1 MRPHEAD
8 WEQLALEHLAEPLG
22 WQPLRG
28 EGIAPGA
35 VSMVG
40 HAGYRALGAQPQRE
54 SWAEL
59 AIPSRIRAAMRRL
72 NPDVPREYLEQ
83 ALVEILRPSSQDA
96 ITENKRV
103 HDVCVH
109 GYRIAYVD
117 DGREQTAT
125 VRLVSTHEHENE
137 WIVANQV
144 RVVDGDVERRFDVV
158 LYLNGMP
165 VVVVELKNA
174 GSPHADVSAAH
185 AQLATYLR
193 ELPMAFRFCVL
204 TVISDGVVAKYGTPF
219 TPLNHYAPWNVD
231 DDGRVVGPDGRPAGE
246 RSLQLVH
253 DDGLLGE
260 VEART
265 PLQVTLDGLFNPE
278 RFGQLLRGFVAF
290 DADEDGLHKRVAK
303 PHQYFAVTKA
313 VAATAEA
320 VRGDGR
326 AGVVWH
332 TQGSGKSMEM
342 ELYAA
347 AIARHP
353 ALENPTVVVITDR
366 TDLDDQLFQ
375 TFARSQLL
383 AEQPRQVARRNEL
396 RTELANRVT
405 GGIYFTTLQKFGL
418 TAEEKRAGR
427 KHPVLSERRNIV
439 LVVDEA
445 HRSHYDDLDGYAWH
459 LKNALPNATLIAFT
473 GTPVTGEKDTEA
485 VFGDVIDVY
494 DLTRAVADGATVPVY
509 FESRLVKVGFP
520 DDVDPAAIDTAA
532 DEATVGLD
540 DAERARIERSVAVV
554 NAVYGAP
561 ARLKTMAQDLVEH
574 WEARRDAVAELVRPA
589 SGADAGA
596 IRADGAPGKA
606 LVVAG
611 TREICARLYEQ
622 IVALRP
628 DWHSD
633 DVTKG
638 RIKVVYSGDAS
649 DQPPVAD
656 HVRRDGEN
664 TLVKNRLKDPDDELE
679 IVIVKDMLLTGFD
692 APSLHTLYLD
702 RPLRGALLMQTLARV
717 NRTFRGKDAGLLVAY
732 APVAENLAAALAQY
746 TLRDQAEKPVG
757 TPLAEVAAA
766 TRELVLALRDL
777 VAPTGWR
784 EKLRSASSSGGR
796 TAAGRA
802 YISTVLDVVSWLRDP
817 RTPQNRVPADADT
830 EPVGAAFRRRAQALS
845 RAWAASGRHESLAD
859 LEDEARFYEEVRVW
873 MGKLDAE
880 ERQASGQPIPEDVQ
894 RLLNQLT
901 ATSVDARDVVDVYG
915 AAGLESPRLDRLD
928 ADFLAKAQDAPH
940 SQITIEALRALVTA
954 EARAATAGNLVR
966 REAFSERLSQ
976 LMLRYTN
983 ANLTSA
989 EVIAA
994 LVEMAHEVVAE
1005 SARGERFDPP
1015 LGRDELALYDA
1026 VAQNESAAL
1035 LQGDEKLAEIARDL
1049 IAVLRR
1055 DVKTDWTVRDDVKAK
1070 LRSSIKRLLIK
1081 HKYPPDQQPEAIRL
1095 VMTQMEAMAP
1105 RFAA

>member
-8 WEQLALEHLAEPLG
+8 WEQLALDHLAEPLG

-28 EGIAPGA
+28 DQIAPGA
-35 VSMVG
+35 VSAVG
-40 HAGYRALGAQPQRE
+40 HTGYSALGEQPQRE
-54 SWAEL
+54 SWSEL
-59 AIPSRIRAAMRRL
+59 AIPSRMRAAVRRL
-72 NPDVPREYLEQ
+72 NPEVPREYLEQ

-96 ITENKRV
+96 ITENKRI
-103 HDVCVH
+103 HDVLVH

-125 VRLVSTHEHENE
+125 VRLVSAHEHENE
-137 WIVANQV
+137 WLAVNQV

-165 VVVVELKNA
+165 VVIVELKNA
-174 GSPHADVSAAH
+174 GSPHADISAAH
-185 AQLATYLR
+185 AQLGTYLR
-193 ELPMAFRFCVL
+193 ELPMTFRFCVL

-231 DDGRVVGPDGRPAGE
+231 DDGRFVGPDGRPEGD
-246 RSLQLVH
+246 RPLHLVH

-260 VEART
+260 IEART
-265 PLQVTLDGLFNPE
+265 PLEVTLDGLFNPE

-320 VRGDGR
+320 IRGDGR

-353 ALENPTVVVITDR
+353 AMENPTIVVITDR

-383 AEQPRQVARRNEL
+383 AEQPRQVTRRSEL
-396 RTELANRVT
+396 RTELAARTT

-418 TAEEKRAGR
+418 TAEEKRSGR
-427 KHPVLSERRNIV
+427 RHPVLSERRNIV

-473 GTPVTGEKDTEA
+473 GTPVTGERDTEA

-520 DDVDPAAIDTAA
+520 ADVDPTAIDSAA
-532 DEATVGLD
+532 DEATAGLD
-540 DAERARIERSVAVV
+540 DAERARIEKSVAVV

-561 ARLKTMAQDLVEH
+561 ARLKTLAHDLVEH

-589 SGADAGA
+589 SAVAGQ
-596 IRADGAPGKA
+596 RGGSSGGAPGKA

-633 DVTKG
+633 DVTRG
-638 RIKVVYSGDAS
+638 RVKVVYSGDAS
-649 DQPPVAD
+649 DQPPIAD

-664 TLVKNRLKDPDDELE
+664 TLIKNRLKDPDDELE

-692 APSLHTLYLD
+692 APPLHTLYLD

-746 TLRDQAEKPVG
+746 TVRDQAEKPVG
-757 TPLAEVAAA
+757 TPLDEVADA
-766 TRELVLALRDL
+766 TRDLVLALREL
-777 VAPTGWR
+777 VEPTGWR
-784 EKLRSASSSGGR
+784 ARLCEAGAG
-796 TAAGRA
+796 GRA
-802 YISTVLDVVSWLRDP
+802 YIAVVLDVVSWLRDP
-817 RTPQNRVPADADT
+817 RTPQNRVPADSDT
-830 EPVGAAFRRRAQALS
+830 EAVGDAYRRRAQALS
-845 RAWAASGRHESLAD
+845 RAWSASGRHESLAD
-859 LEDEARFYEEVRVW
+859 LADEARFYEEVRVW

-915 AAGLESPRLDRLD
+915 AAGLESPRLDQLD
-928 ADFLAKAQDAPH
+928 ADFLAKAQAAPH
-940 SQITIEALRALVTA
+940 PQITIEALRALVTA
-954 EARAATAGNLVR
+954 EARTATAGNLVR
-966 REAFSERLSQ
+966 REAFSQRLSQ
-976 LMLRYTN
+976 LMLKYTN

-994 LVEMAHEVVAE
+994 LVEMARDVVAE
-1005 SARGERFDPP
+1005 SKRGARFDPP
-1015 LGRDELALYDA
+1015 LGHDELALYDA

-1035 LQGDEKLAEIARDL
+1035 LQGDDKLAEIARDL

-1095 VMTQMEAMAP
+1095 VMAQMEAMAP
-1105 RFAA
+1105 RYAA

>member
-8 WEQLALEHLAEPLG
+8 WEQLALDHLAEPLG

-28 EGIAPGA
+28 QQIVPGA
-35 VSMVG
+35 LSDLG
-40 HAGYRALGAQPQRE
+40 HASYTALGEQPQRE
-54 SWAEL
+54 AWSEL
-59 AIPSRIRAAMRRL
+59 AIPSRMRAAARRL

-83 ALVEILRPSSQDA
+83 ALAEILRPTSQDA
-96 ITENKRV
+96 ITENKRI
-103 HDVCVH
+103 HDVLVQ
-109 GYRIAYVD
+109 GYRIAYVE

-125 VRLVSTHEHENE
+125 VRLVSAHEHENE
-137 WIVANQV
+137 WLAVNQV
-144 RVVDGDVERRFDVV
+144 TVVDGDVERRFDVV

-165 VVVVELKNA
+165 VVIVELKNA
-174 GSPHADVSAAH
+174 GSPHADVAAAH
-185 AQLATYLR
+185 AQLTTYVR

-231 DDGRVVGPDGRPAGE
+231 DDGRVVGPDGRPEGD
-246 RSLQLVH
+246 RPLHLVH

-260 VEART
+260 VAART
-265 PLQVTLDGLFNPE
+265 PLEVTLDGLFNPE

-347 AIARHP
+347 AIGRHP
-353 ALENPTVVVITDR
+353 ALENPTIVVITDR

-383 AEQPRQVARRNEL
+383 AEQPRQVTRRSEL
-396 RTELANRVT
+396 RSELANRAT

-427 KHPVLSERRNIV
+427 KHPVLSERRNVV

-473 GTPVTGEKDTEA
+473 GTPVTGERDTEA

-509 FESRLVKVGFP
+509 FESRLVKVAFP
-520 DDVDPAAIDTAA
+520 DDVDPGTIDTAA

-540 DAERARIERSVAVV
+540 DAERARIEKSVAVV

-561 ARLKTMAQDLVEH
+561 ARLKTLADDLVSH
-574 WEARRDAVAELVRPA
+574 WEQRRDAVAELVRPA
-589 SGADAGA
+589 TGARVAAG
-596 IRADGAPGKA
+596 GAPGKA

-628 DWHSD
+628 EWHSD
-633 DVTKG
+633 DVTRG
-638 RIKVVYSGDAS
+638 RVKVVYSGDAG
-649 DQPPVAD
+649 DQPPIAD

-664 TLVKNRLKDPDDELE
+664 TLIKNRLKDPDDELE

-692 APSLHTLYLD
+692 APPLHTLYLD

-746 TLRDQAEKPVG
+746 TVRDQAEKPVG

-766 TRELVLALRDL
+766 TRELVLALREL
-777 VAPTGWR
+777 VEPTGWR
-784 EKLRSASSSGGR
+784 TRLREAGSG
-796 TAAGRA
+796 GRA
-802 YISTVLDVVSWLRDP
+802 YIGVVLDVVSWLRSP
-817 RTPQNRVPADADT
+817 RTPQNRVPADSDA
-830 EPVGAAFRRRAQALS
+830 EPVGDTFRRRAQALS
-845 RAWAASGRHESLAD
+845 RAWSASGRHDSLAD
-859 LEDEARFYEEVRVW
+859 LADEARFYEEVRVW

-901 ATSVDARDVVDVYG
+901 ATSVDARDVVDVYD
-915 AAGLESPRLDRLD
+915 AAGLESPRLDQLD
-928 ADFLAKAQDAPH
+928 GDFLAKAKEAPH
-940 SQITIEALRALVTA
+940 PQITIEALRALVVA

-966 REAFSERLSQ
+966 RQAFSERLSQ
-976 LMLRYTN
+976 LMLKYTN

-994 LVEMAHEVVAE
+994 LVEMAREVVAE
-1005 SARGERFDPP
+1005 SERGARFDPP
-1015 LGRDELALYDA
+1015 LGRDELAVYDA

-1035 LQGDEKLAEIARDL
+1035 LQGDDKLAEIAREL
-1049 IAVLRR
+1049 IVVLRR

-1095 VMTQMEAMAP
+1095 VMAQMEAMAP
-1105 RFAA
+1105 RYAA

>member
-8 WEQLALEHLAEPLG
+8 WEQLALDHLAEPLG

-28 EGIAPGA
+28 QQVMPGA
-35 VSMVG
+35 LSDVG
-40 HAGYRALGAQPQRE
+40 HPGYAALGPQPQRE
-54 SWAEL
+54 SWSEL
-59 AIPSRIRAAMRRL
+59 AIPSRMRAAARRL
-72 NPDVPREYLEQ
+72 NPEVPREYLEQ
-83 ALVEILRPSSQDA
+83 ALAEILRPTSQDA
-96 ITENKRV
+96 MTENKRI
-103 HDVCVH
+103 HDVLVH
-109 GYRIAYVD
+109 GYRIGYVD

-125 VRLVSTHEHENE
+125 VRLVSAHEHENE
-137 WIVANQV
+137 WLVVNQV

-165 VVVVELKNA
+165 VVIVELKNA
-174 GSPHADVSAAH
+174 GSPHADISAAH
-185 AQLATYLR
+185 AQLGTYLR
-193 ELPMAFRFCVL
+193 ELPMTFRFCVL

-231 DDGRVVGPDGRPAGE
+231 DDGRVVGPDGRPEGD
-246 RSLQLVH
+246 RSLHLVH

-260 VEART
+260 LEART

-313 VAATAEA
+313 VAATADA

-353 ALENPTVVVITDR
+353 ALENPTIVVITDR

-383 AEQPRQVARRNEL
+383 AEQPRQVSRRSEL
-396 RTELANRVT
+396 RSELANRTT

-473 GTPVTGEKDTEA
+473 GTPVTGERDTEA

-520 DDVDPAAIDTAA
+520 ADVDPTAIDTAA
-532 DEATVGLD
+532 DEATAGLD

-561 ARLKTMAQDLVEH
+561 ARLKTLAHDLVDH

-589 SGADAGA
+589 SAVGQGVGG
-596 IRADGAPGKA
+596 GAPGKA

-633 DVTKG
+633 DVTRG
-638 RIKVVYSGDAS
+638 RVKVVYSGDAG
-649 DQPPVAD
+649 DQPPIAD

-664 TLVKNRLKDPDDELE
+664 TLIKNRLKDPGDELE

-692 APSLHTLYLD
+692 APPLHTLYLD

-717 NRTFRGKDAGLLVAY
+717 NRTFRGKDAGVLVAY

-746 TLRDQAEKPVG
+746 TVRDQAEKPVG
-757 TPLAEVAAA
+757 TPLDEVAEA
-766 TRELVLALRDL
+766 TRGLVLVLRELVE
-777 VAPTGWR
+777 PTGWR
-784 EKLRSASSSGGR
+784 ARLREVGAGGR
-796 TAAGRA
+796 E
-802 YISTVLDVVSWLRDP
+802 YIGVVLDVVSWLRNP
-817 RTPQNRVPADADT
+817 RTPQNRAPADSDA
-830 EPVGAAFRRRAQALS
+830 EPVGDAYRRRAQALS
-845 RAWAASGRHESLAD
+845 RAWSASGRHESLAD
-859 LEDEARFYEEVRVW
+859 LADEARFYEEVRVW

-915 AAGLESPRLDRLD
+915 AAGLESPRLDQLD

-940 SQITIEALRALVTA
+940 PQITIEALRALVTA
-954 EARAATAGNLVR
+954 EARTATAGNLVR

-976 LMLRYTN
+976 LMLKYTN

-994 LVEMAHEVVAE
+994 LVEMARDVVAE
-1005 SARGERFDPP
+1005 SKRGERFDPP
-1015 LGRDELALYDA
+1015 LGHDELALYDA

-1035 LQGDEKLAEIARDL
+1035 LQGDDKLAEIARDL

-1081 HKYPPDQQPEAIRL
+1081 HRYPPDQQPEAIRL
-1095 VMTQMEAMAP
+1095 VMAQMEAMAP
-1105 RFAA
+1105 RYAA